1 MQVLLLADSMTGAE
15 QRAGVA
21 DAAGFSERL
30 RRVIDVGVALN
41 AAVSLDELLSLIVKN
56 AAELAGARY
65 AALGVIDARG
75 SELERF
81 ITHGVDE
88 ETGKTIGE
96 LPRGRGVLGALIRD
110 ARHLRLDDLH
120 ADPRSVGFPPG
131 HPPMTSF
138 LGVPIFLRGV
148 SYGNLYLTEKEGG
161 AGFTEEDEQ
170 LTAMLA
176 AQAAVA
182 IENARLYESSIRW
195 SRQLESLAEVS
206 KALANE
212 YDPEVV
218 LGLICERIQEL
229 VQARFVYLAVPRPD
243 GAVEIAAAAGERA
256 IDAIGRLLER
266 TGSKS
271 SAVMQRRRG
280 ERVDSMLDDL
290 EADRALAREWGIRA
304 AIFVPLLA
312 AGEPIGVIAVNDRAG
327 SDPRFSET
335 DYRLVQEFADRA
347 AVAIGLSQRV
357 HRDIV
362 SRILEA
368 QELERKRIALE
379 LHDETSQALTAIL
392 LGLVPFESADKPATD
407 ALRQLVRDALTSIR
421 KLSVDLRPSALDD
434 FGLVAAL
441 ERFTADLQQQG
452 GPAVTLTAQ
461 LPDPRLPE
469 SVETALYRITLEA
482 VANSIRHGNAQ
493 TIEIELNRHSNA
505 TRLTVTDD
513 GHGFNLEH
521 VPTDRFGLLGMR
533 ERLTLING
541 TLTINSQPGQGTT
554 ITAEVPASVY
564 GMAETASQHG
574 PTGQKRPEPW
584 GYFRE
589 PVHSRSPRAAR
600 RQSYAS
606 AGVRRARWA

>member
-1 MQVLLLADSMTGAE
+1 MQVLLLAGSVTGAE

-21 DAAGFSERL
+21 DATGFSERL

-41 AAVSLDELLSLIVKN
+41 AAVSLDELLRLIVES

-161 AGFTEEDEQ
+161 EGFTEEDEQ

-218 LGLICERIQEL
+218 LGLVCERIQEL

-256 IDAIGRLLER
+256 IEAIGRLLER

-271 SAVMQRRRG
+271 AAVMQRRRG

-290 EADRALAREWGIRA
+290 EADRSLAREWGIRA

-347 AVAIGLSQRV
+347 AVALGLSQRV
-357 HRDIV
+357 HRDTV

-407 ALRQLVRDALTSIR
+407 ALRQLVRDALTSVR

-441 ERFTADLQQQG
+441 QRFTGDLQQQG
-452 GPAVTLTAQ
+452 GPTVTLTAQ

-513 GHGFNLEH
+513 GHGFNPHH

-554 ITAEVPASVY
+554 ITAEVPA
-564 GMAETASQHG
+564 ET
-574 PTGQKRPEPW
+574 T
-584 GYFRE
+584 
-589 PVHSRSPRAAR
+589 
-600 RQSYAS
+600 
-606 AGVRRARWA
+606 